1 MKYLFQC
8 ERCGNKWESA
18 YDFPVIPVC
27 SRCETVDRA
36 KRIGV
41 VLNKKEQPTK
51 VLLDRCKE
59 LGIKIIKESSEEI
72 PSHNNIEKR
81 PTPMPLHCCTGMTME
96 EWADVKNKEHTTAV
110 MPMPVVVR

>member
-8 ERCGNKWESA
+8 EICGNKWKSVD
-18 YDFPVIPVC
+18 DFPVIPLC
-27 SRCETVDRA
+27 PRCETLDRA

-59 LGIKIIKESSEEI
+59 LGIKIIKES
-72 PSHNNIEKR
+72 K
-81 PTPMPLHCCTGMTME
+81 
-96 EWADVKNKEHTTAV
+96 
-110 MPMPVVVR
+110 